1 MGSEFLGVKRCL
13 ACAAWR
19 VILGVAAMV
28 EQPPAR
34 SPWCSLTSR
43 GQPGYWARLGG
54 TLTVF
59 LLLQCNDKEVLGPWV
74 NKPWLNAVATV
85 ILGVLFMLSPRSSS

>member
-1 MGSEFLGVKRCL
+1 
-13 ACAAWR
+13 
-19 VILGVAAMV
+19 
-28 EQPPAR
+28 
-34 SPWCSLTSR
+34 
-43 GQPGYWARLGG
+43 LGG

-85 ILGVLFMLSPRSSS
+85 ILGVLFMLSAILVVTTACPAINVTLLSNVAHRVAPGRLPHVRSV